1 MECFKAD
8 VTTLSFNDAAGAAK
22 PNKESTEY
30 AIVALIRTFS
40 AEADTFRSYL
50 QAGADARATA
60 AQTGL
65 KVLSQQVRGLGGMH
79 SLIRVRLGGCVVEGL
94 LRMRAQQQHRPASK
108 C

>member
-8 VTTLSFNDAAGAAK
+8 VTTLSVNDAAGTAK

-40 AEADTFRSYL
+40 ATADTFRSYL

-65 KVLSQQVRGLGGMH
+65 KVLSQQVR
-79 SLIRVRLGGCVVEGL
+79 E
-94 LRMRAQQQHRPASK
+94 LRGR
-108 C
+108 